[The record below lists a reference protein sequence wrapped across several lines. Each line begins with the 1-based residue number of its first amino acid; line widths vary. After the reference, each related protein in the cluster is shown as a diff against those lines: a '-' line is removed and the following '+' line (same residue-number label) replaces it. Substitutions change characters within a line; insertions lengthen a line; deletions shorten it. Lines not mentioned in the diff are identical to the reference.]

1 MHWAPEKAWLM
12 KQIGRFFMNETV
24 IYSAKRKQIPYDKE
38 DDAALPQFNIT
49 MGLSDLEAEKS
60 RKIYG
65 KNVFTEKKR
74 RGFIQMF
81 FSNLND
87 PIIRILIGALLVN
100 IIFMFTD
107 INWYETTGIA
117 LTIFIS
123 AFVSTV
129 SEYSSGTAFEKL
141 HNQLG
146 DAEYSVIRGGNNKT
160 LPICDIVRYDVVL
173 LHSGDVVP
181 ADGIILRGDCTV
193 DESALTGES
202 RSVKKACDFSVCEKI
217 RKKTFDFDEKLSVSA
232 SFVLLRGSS
241 ISAGEVTLLVSNV
254 GDHTYY
260 GAVAAE
266 LQDSEVP
273 SPLKER
279 LTQLAR
285 TISKIGYVS
294 AAVIALIHLFDAF
307 VLDSGM
313 NLAVAAERLK
323 DMRFVASECL
333 SALTMAISVVVVAVP
348 EGLPMMITV
357 VLSSNMKKMMKSNVL
372 VKRLVGIETAG
383 SLSIL
388 FTDKTGTLTTGN
400 LKVSEIYT
408 ADATYSSLLD
418 LKRRPSDYELILNGA
433 RLCSSNHGGN
443 STDKAILRFLQTS
456 PYSNYVEKIPFD
468 SSRKYSAAV
477 CGDGYFIIRGAPEYL
492 LSRCRKYIAS
502 SGDDCFMNDA
512 IRRSIIDKTTIS
524 AQKSCRIIMQATG
537 SARDFQKLKREGLS
551 AMDLTFHSLI
561 ILSDE
566 IRKNVPEA
574 VTECKKAGMQVVMM
588 TGDNELTAAAIGIKT
603 GILSPNYSIF
613 DFQKGIASY
622 IEKADDIV
630 ITGKLIATLSD
641 EEIIRLLPCIAVV
654 SRVTPTDKSRLVK
667 LAQRAGHVVGMT
679 GDGINDAPA
688 LKAADVGFAMGSGTD
703 VSKEAGD
710 IVITDDNFVS
720 ISKAV
725 LFGRTIFESIRKFIV
740 FQLTM
745 NFSAVGISLLGPLFG
760 VDHPVTVVQLLWI
773 NIIMDTL
780 GSLAFAGEAALPEYM
795 RRAPIK
801 RSEPILN
808 SAMVRQ
814 IIYSGIYT
822 VGLCMFFLISP
833 GIHAIFGRGDDVY
846 FLTVFFALFIFCG
859 ICSAFN
865 ARTPRINIFA
875 NLGKNKAF
883 LIIMPAVAVIQLLI
897 IYFGGEAFRTVPLEL
912 NELCLTAAFS
922 VTIIPADMLR
932 KLFSKRF

>member
-1 MHWAPEKAWLM
+1 
-12 KQIGRFFMNETV
+12 MNETV
-24 IYSAKRKQIPYDKE
+24 IYSVKRKQIPYSKG

-49 MGLSDLEAEKS
+49 TGLSDLDAEKS

-74 RGFIQMF
+74 RGFIQTF
-81 FSNLND
+81 LSNLND

-107 INWYETTGIA
+107 INWYETAGIA

-146 DAEYSVIRGGNNKT
+146 DAEYSVIRGGSNRT

-173 LHSGDVVP
+173 LRSGDIVP

-193 DESALTGES
+193 DESPLTGES
-202 RSVKKACDFSVCEKI
+202 RSVKKACDFSICEKI
-217 RKKTFDFDEKLSVSA
+217 RKKTFDFDEKLSVSD
-232 SFVLLRGSS
+232 SFVLLRGSAV
-241 ISAGEVTLLVSNV
+241 SAGEVTLLVSNV

-273 SPLKER
+273 SPLKAR

-307 VLDSGM
+307 FLDSGM
-313 NLAVAAERLK
+313 NLTVTAERLK

-333 SALTMAISVVVVAVP
+333 AALTMAISVVVVAVP

-408 ADATYSSLLD
+408 ADTTYSSLLD

-443 STDKAILRFLQTS
+443 STEKAIFRFLQMKMS
-456 PYSNYVEKIPFD
+456 SRSDYVEKIPFD

-477 CGDGYFIIRGAPEYL
+477 SEDGYFIIRGAPEYL
-492 LSRCRKYIAS
+492 LPRCRKYIAS
-502 SGDDCFMNDA
+502 SGDDYFMTDS
-512 IRRSIIDKTTIS
+512 IRQAIIDKTTTS

-537 SARDFQKLKREGLS
+537 VARDFQKLKREGLS
-551 AMDLTFHSLI
+551 AIDLTFHSLI
-561 ILSDE
+561 ILDDE

-574 VTECKKAGMQVVMM
+574 VSECKKAGMQVVMM

-613 DFQKGIASY
+613 NFQKGIASY
-622 IEKADDIV
+622 IEKADDLV
-630 ITGKLIATLSD
+630 ITGKLIAALSD
-641 EEIIRLLPCIAVV
+641 EEILRLLPCIAVV

-720 ISKAV
+720 ISKAI

-795 RRAPIK
+795 RHAPIK

-822 VGLCMFFLISP
+822 IGLCMFFLISP

-865 ARTPRINIFA
+865 ARTPRMNIFA

-912 NELCLTAAFS
+912 NELFLTAAFS
-922 VTIIPADMLR
+922 ITIIPADMLR